1 MHYES
6 SYYDSKKDE
15 IIEGLIKSNNEKNE
29 LHNYL
34 KKKQKFQVDK
44 QKSEEI
50 LKIDSKI
57 NQRLK
62 NM

>member
-34 KKKQKFQVDK
+34 KKKQK
-44 QKSEEI
+44 I
-50 LKIDSKI
+50 
-57 NQRLK
+57 
-62 NM
+62 